1 MERRTEPT
9 RLEGFSDA
17 VFGFALTLLV
27 VALDVPEDV
36 AGLVE
41 LLKGFL
47 PFALTFAMICWIWYE
62 HQQFYRNYDLEDPW
76 IITVNCF
83 LLFVILFYVYPL
95 KFLTVGLVGPITHM
109 TKVPKDFRQHSE
121 IVMLAYSSGVVLVF
135 GAFVLMYQHAWR
147 MREKLKLTAD
157 ELVTLRFAKRGH
169 QLSTALGVASLALL
183 GIGWLAD
190 TDLMPM
196 FAGII
201 YGLMGPLHAVNGYQA
216 GKAHAQLK
224 KAAAA
229 PPPQETHAK
238 R

>member
-27 VALDVPEDV
+27 VALDVPETFEH
-36 AGLVE
+36 LFE
-41 LLKGFL
+41 LLRGFV

-95 KFLTVGLVGPITHM
+95 KFLTLGLVGPLTGM
-109 TKVPKDFRQHSE
+109 TKIPDFRQHSE
-121 IVMLAYSSGVVLVF
+121 VVMLAYSSGVVLVF
-135 GAFVLMYQHAWR
+135 GSFVLMYRHAWSK
-147 MREKLKLTAD
+147 REAMKLSSA
-157 ELVTLRFAKRGH
+157 ELITLRFAKRGH
-169 QLSTALGVASLALL
+169 QLSTMLGVASLALL
-183 GIGWLAD
+183 GIGRLAG
-190 TDLMPM
+190 TEIMPL

-201 YGLMGPLHAVNGYQA
+201 YGLMGPLHAINGFQA

-224 KAAAA
+224 QAALT
-229 PPPQETHAK
+229 PAK
-238 R
+238 TNDATR

>member
-27 VALDVPEDV
+27 VALDVPKTFDEF
-36 AGLVE
+36 LNMTR
-41 LLKGFL
+41 GFL

-76 IITVNCF
+76 IITINCF

-95 KFLTVGLVGPITHM
+95 KFLTIGLVGPITGIA
-109 TKVPKDFRQHSE
+109 PPEGFRQNSN

-135 GAFVLMYQHAWR
+135 GSFVLMYRHAWKKR
-147 MREKLKLTAD
+147 DKMKLTAD
-157 ELVTLRFAKRGH
+157 EVITLRFAKRGH
-169 QLSTALGVASLALL
+169 QMSMLLGIASLSLL
-183 GIGWLAD
+183 GIGWA
-190 TDLMPM
+190 TDMDIMPL
-196 FAGII
+196 FAGVI
-201 YGLMGPLHAVNGYQA
+201 YGLMGPLHAMNGYQA
-216 GKAHAQLK
+216 GKAHDVLK
-224 KAAAA
+224 KSLAI
-229 PPPQETHAK
+229 PVKTDDAK